1 MSGDNLS
8 CQCQA
13 GGSSSNKMSNNNMS
27 VHWQPLFSHQLS
39 FRCSCSDL
47 RDPLLPC
54 CHGNT
59 NATGSSL
66 KLTGADKN
74 CRRAHRKAGGEK
86 RKQQHWVIFGCVLR
100 IKMISLRRKKK
111 FLNFIYLSFSKSWG
125 YCGDGSVQKQNVRN
139 HVPAVIS
146 NQSAFVK
153 KRNPQSLC
161 QIIMSVELVY
171 T

>member
-1 MSGDNLS
+1 MSWDNLS

-74 CRRAHRKAGGEK
+74 CRRAHTKAGGRRENNSTGLFLAVCSGSRWFHLEERK
-86 RKQQHWVIFGCVLR
+86 RFTIV
-100 IKMISLRRKKK
+100 
-111 FLNFIYLSFSKSWG
+111 FIYLFQRVEAIVGIYSKAKCEEPGPS
-125 YCGDGSVQKQNVRN
+125 C
-139 HVPAVIS
+139 
-146 NQSAFVK
+146 NQWVK
-153 KRNPQSLC
+153 K
-161 QIIMSVELVY
+161 
-171 T
+171 